1 MKRIKFYIDTMLGS
15 GSNGLLTWLAVVS
28 FVFVFVVSVFTWFL
42 GMGDYE
48 NFNDLLWDFTMRAL
62 MPESVDSSAG
72 SVGYLLT
79 LLVLTLFG
87 IFVLSILIS
96 FLSTIIDARV
106 REVAQGL
113 QPFPFGG
120 HTVIL
125 GWSSRVPAIVEELVL
140 ANESEENSRLVI
152 ASNLEHEEI
161 ETLTKRYIGSTKNTR
176 IFWRSR
182 KLDSFKT
189 FDNLNIKEAK
199 RVVVLG
205 DEAGETLHL
214 ARLKATISLY
224 NYFDQA
230 GLQAPGILVEATDQ
244 TEAASLITGSKGR
257 AIPVIVSNLPARLIV
272 ETTFQPNLPTV
283 YEELLSFEGNEI
295 YVSAKAGSLG
305 LAGMSFGEAS
315 TNFSTCI
322 PVGIIAGDDEILIN
336 PVEDRVLGAAD
347 ELVIIAEDDSLI
359 KVAQKSD
366 PLDPNGYAD
375 RFPIFNT
382 KSGSQKRNV
391 TLIGYS
397 QSTPEI
403 VEKLLETDRCN
414 LTLIVDSVE
423 RIDAA
428 TKTQVTT
435 GNARVLEARMTD
447 TPMLTS
453 ASVTEADTVIISNF
467 SLDQPDNSDLEIMRS
482 ILMINQQLRSSEGPH
497 IIAELNAS
505 DSRDMMAELF
515 DLDFVV
521 SDKIGSKIFAQYVE
535 NPHLIKVID
544 SLVCSGS
551 HRIIIHR
558 LAREHVSGASFGTLR
573 RMARAS
579 RRILIGVRI
588 VDENSTM
595 SMINPGDEAVVPA
608 TATLIEGVF
617 IE

>member
-28 FVFVFVVSVFTWFL
+28 FAFVFVVSVLTWL
-42 GMGDYE
+42 VGMGDYE
-48 NFNDLLWDFTMRAL
+48 NFGDLLWDFTMRAL
-62 MPESVDSSAG
+62 MPESIDAGAG

-79 LLVLTLFG
+79 LLLLTLFG

-152 ASNLEHEEI
+152 VSNLEHEEL
-161 ETLTKRYIGSTKNTR
+161 ETSVKRYIGATKNTR
-176 IFWRSR
+176 LFWRSR

-189 FDNLNIKEAK
+189 FDNLNIKGAK
-199 RVVVLG
+199 RIVVLG
-205 DEAGETLHL
+205 DEADETLHL

-230 GLQAPGILVEATDQ
+230 GLPAPGILVEASDES
-244 TEAASLITGSKGR
+244 EASSLMSGSKGR
-257 AIPVIVSNLPARLIV
+257 AIPVIVSDLPARLIV

-295 YVSAKAGSLG
+295 YVSGTADSLG
-305 LAGMSFGEAS
+305 LTGMNFRTAS
-315 TNFSTCI
+315 AQFPTCI
-322 PVGIIAGDDEILIN
+322 PIGIITGDEQVVIN
-336 PVEDRVLGAAD
+336 PDEDRILDASHA
-347 ELVIIAEDDSLI
+347 LVVIAEDDSLI
-359 KVAQKSD
+359 KVVQNSD
-366 PLDPNGYAD
+366 PLDSAGHD
-375 RFPIFNT
+375 VRFPISNAENGAR
-382 KSGSQKRNV
+382 KQNV
-391 TLIGYS
+391 TLVGYS
-397 QSTPEI
+397 HSTPEI
-403 VEKLLETDRCN
+403 VDKLVQTGRCN
-414 LTLIVDSVE
+414 LTLVIDDAERVDAVTRSLLDE
-423 RIDAA
+423 GHAA
-428 TKTQVTT
+428 V
-435 GNARVLEARMTD
+435 REASMTD
-447 TPMLTS
+447 AKMLTS
-453 ASVTEADTVIISNF
+453 ESVTKADTVIISNF
-467 SLDQPDNSDLEIMRS
+467 SSDQPGNSDLEIMRS
-482 ILMINQQLRSSEGPH
+482 ILMMNQQLESSDGPH

-535 NPHLIKVID
+535 NPHLIQVID

-551 HRIIIHR
+551 HRIIIHQ
-558 LAREHVSGASFGTLR
+558 LADDLVSGVNFGTLR
-573 RMARAS
+573 QMAQANG
-579 RRILIGVRI
+579 RILIGVRI
-588 VDENSTM
+588 VDNQSTM
-595 SMINPGDEAVVPA
+595 SMINPSNATIIPA
-608 TATLIEGVF
+608 TATLVEGVF

>member
-28 FVFVFVVSVFTWFL
+28 FAFVFVVSVLTWL
-42 GMGDYE
+42 VGMGDHD
-48 NFNDLLWDFTMRAL
+48 NFGDLLWDFTMRAL
-62 MPESVDSSAG
+62 MPESIDAGAG
-72 SVGYLLT
+72 SFGYLLT
-79 LLVLTLFG
+79 LLLLTLFG

-152 ASNLEHEEI
+152 VSNLEHEEL
-161 ETLTKRYIGSTKNTR
+161 ETSVKRYLGATKNTR
-176 IFWRSR
+176 LFWRSR

-189 FDNLNIKEAK
+189 FDNLNIKGAK
-199 RVVVLG
+199 RIVVLA
-205 DEAGETLHL
+205 DESDETLHL

-230 GLQAPGILVEATDQ
+230 GLPAPGILVEASDEG
-244 TEAASLITGSKGR
+244 EASSLITGSKGR
-257 AIPVIVSNLPARLIV
+257 AIPVIVSDLPARLIV

-295 YVSAKAGSLG
+295 YVSETVGVLG
-305 LAGMSFGEAS
+305 LAEMDFRMAS
-315 TNFSTCI
+315 AQFSSCI
-322 PVGIIAGDDEILIN
+322 PVGVVTGDDQVLIN
-336 PVEDRVLGAAD
+336 PAAD
-347 ELVIIAEDDSLI
+347 RTLEATDALIIIAEDDSLI
-359 KVAQKSD
+359 KVAPRND
-366 PLDPNGYAD
+366 TPNTEGD
-375 RFPIFNT
+375 DLRLSIFNVESDT
-382 KSGSQKRNV
+382 QTLKV

-397 QSTPEI
+397 HSTPEI
-403 VEKLLETDRCN
+403 VDKLVQTGRCN
-414 LTLIVDSVE
+414 LTLAIDDAE

-428 TKTQVTT
+428 TRSQLEA
-435 GNARVLEARMTD
+435 GNAVVMEAGMTD
-447 TPMLTS
+447 APLLNS
-453 ASVTEADTVIISNF
+453 ASVAEADTVIISNF
-467 SLDQPDNSDLEIMRS
+467 NTDQPGNSDLEIMRS
-482 ILMINQQLRSSEGPH
+482 ILMMSQQLASADGPH

-535 NPHLIKVID
+535 NPHLIEVID

-551 HRIIIHR
+551 HRIIIR
-558 LAREHVSGASFGTLR
+558 QLAGDLATGANFGALR
-573 RMARAS
+573 QIAQANG
-579 RRILIGVRI
+579 RILIGVRV
-588 VDENSTM
+588 VDDQRTM
-595 SMINPGDEAVVPA
+595 SMINPGDATIIPA
-608 TATLIEGVF
+608 TATLVEGVF